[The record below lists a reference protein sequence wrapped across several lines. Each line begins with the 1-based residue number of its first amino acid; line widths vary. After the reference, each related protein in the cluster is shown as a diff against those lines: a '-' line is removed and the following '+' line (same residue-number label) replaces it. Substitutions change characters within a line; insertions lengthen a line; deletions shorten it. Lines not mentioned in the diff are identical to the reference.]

1 MGRLTFPGFTKK
13 YVATLSQTGTTSIY
27 KLVRETLTGNLRL
40 REPLYLYA
48 ASNQL
53 LPTLL
58 KASRHT
64 ELYDSFS
71 VLAEEFT
78 QEELMV
84 ALETRS
90 PALPERFHKVWASY
104 CSVVSMPERN
114 ARVKILMA
122 DKVRKLLQESGITT
136 YQISKE
142 LGINYANVNSWIK
155 HSDAKKIS
163 IENAR
168 KVLQYVEANSVK

>member
-1 MGRLTFPGFTKK
+1 MRQLTFSGFTKQ
-13 YVATLSQTGTTSIY
+13 YVASLSQTGTTAVY
-27 KLVRETLTGNLRL
+27 ALVRESVTGNLRL

-64 ELYDSFS
+64 ELYNDFS
-71 VLAEEFT
+71 VLAKEFT

-104 CSVVSMPERN
+104 CSVVSMPERD

-122 DKVRKLLQESGITT
+122 DKVRKLLQESGVTT
-136 YQISKE
+136 YRISKE

-155 HSDAKKIS
+155 HRDAKKIS

-168 KVLQYVEANSVK
+168 KVLQYVENHSAQ